1 MTKLTLVILF
11 IPSRAS
17 LQILSSKLKLKRK
30 YSSIKKYFLI
40 KKMIRRERKNLP
52 RNKLKR
58 KEKNNQINS
67 SKILKERRKKKVV
80 NSKRV
85 SSQQNSWTNSLSK
98 HF

>member
-11 IPSRAS
+11 IPSKAN

-30 YSSIKKYFLI
+30 YNSTKKYFLI

-58 KEKNNQINS
+58 KEKSNQIKN
-67 SKILKERRKKKVV
+67 SKILKEKTKKKVV
-80 NSKRV
+80 NNKRV
-85 SSQQNSWTNSLSK
+85 LSQQNSWTNSLNK

>member
-11 IPSRAS
+11 IPSKAS

-58 KEKNNQINS
+58 KEKNNQINN
-67 SKILKERRKKKVV
+67 SKILKEKRKKKVV
-80 NSKRV
+80 NNKRV
-85 SSQQNSWTNSLSK
+85 
-98 HF
+98 